1 MRKILGLAVLSFL
14 SGCVSTPQIAKN
26 ETSASVLVSTSTL
39 EQNSI
44 HPDETIF
51 VRVFTPDQSLK
62 NDRPLS
68 VTTLKPNQ
76 SSRSFFLNSDT
87 AYKIQLFSMNSGT
100 ISSSSCSAIID
111 VAPSSKGKYHIQFN
125 VNEPDEKCS
134 LIFKAENKELV
145 KEVFA
150 KNKIYSI
157 PVPIPVSL

>member
-14 SGCVSTPQIAKN
+14 SGCVSTPQIAQN

-51 VRVFTPDQSLK
+51 VRIFTPDQSLQ

-76 SSRSFFLNSDT
+76 SSGNFYLNSDT
-87 AYKIQLFSMNSGT
+87 AYRIQLFSMNSGT
-100 ISSSSCSAIID
+100 FSSSSCSALLD
-111 VAPSSKGKYHIQFN
+111 VTPSAKSNYHIQFN
-125 VNEPDEKCS
+125 VNEPNEKCS

-145 KEVFA
+145 KETFV